1 MTYESKL
8 ILNANP
14 KNWHF
19 VAERFFLTSIYLFDP
34 NLKHMSQTIK
44 ASIVGTGFIGPAH
57 LEALRRIPNVEVV
70 ALVEVNQALADEKAK
85 QLGIPRAYVFA
96 DMLKQDDID
105 VVHICTPNFL
115 HYSQA
120 KAVLEAEKHVIC
132 EKPLAISL
140 EEAEDLVNIAKTTG
154 LVNAVH
160 FNLRYYPMVRQMKV
174 MREKG
179 ELGEVYSIMGSYLQ
193 DWLFLQTDYN
203 WRLEPDKSGDSR
215 AIADIGSHLL
225 DITEYVTGLKI
236 TQVMA
241 DFSTVHKTRLKPLK
255 AIETY
260 SGKMLT
266 PADYQEVPINTEDHA
281 TVLLRFDN
289 GSKGSI
295 TVSQVNAGR
304 KNRLNIEIAGSVA
317 AFEFNSERPN
327 ELWIGK
333 REKANEQLM
342 KDPSLVHREVSS
354 LVSFPGGHNEGFPDT
369 SKQLFKEVY
378 AAIAA
383 GKQPEH
389 PSYPTFADGWRELL
403 IGERIVESNK
413 KQAWVTI

>member
-1 MTYESKL
+1 
-8 ILNANP
+8 
-14 KNWHF
+14 
-19 VAERFFLTSIYLFDP
+19 
-34 NLKHMSQTIK
+34 MSQTIK
-44 ASIVGTGFIGPAH
+44 AAIVGTGFIGPAH

-70 ALVEVNQALADEKAK
+70 ALVEVNQELADEKAK
-85 QLGIPRAYVFA
+85 QLGIPRAYIFA

-120 KAVLEAEKHVIC
+120 KAVLEAEKHVVC

-140 EEAEDLVNIAKTTG
+140 EEAEDLVKIAKTTG

-236 TQVMA
+236 TAVMA
-241 DFSTVHKTRLKPLK
+241 DFSIVHKTRLKPLK

-266 PADYQEVPINTEDHA
+266 ADDYQEVPINTEDHA

-304 KNRLNIEIAGSVA
+304 KNRLNIEIAGSVS

-378 AAIAA
+378 AAVAT
-383 GKQPEH
+383 GKQPKT
-389 PSYPTFADGWRELL
+389 PTFPTFADGWRELL

>member
-1 MTYESKL
+1 MPQ
-8 ILNANP
+8 I
-14 KNWHF
+14 
-19 VAERFFLTSIYLFDP
+19 
-34 NLKHMSQTIK
+34 IK
-44 ASIVGTGFIGPAH
+44 AAIVGTGFIGPAH
-57 LEALRRIPNVEVV
+57 LEALRRLPYVEVT
-70 ALVEVNQALADEKAK
+70 ALVEVNQELADEKAK
-85 QLGIPRAYVFA
+85 LLGIPNAYTFD
-96 DMLKQDDID
+96 DMLKQSDID

-115 HYSQA
+115 HFAQA
-120 KAVLEAEKHVIC
+120 KAVLLAGKHVIC
-132 EKPLAISL
+132 EKPLAVKIN
-140 EEAEDLVNIAKTTG
+140 EAEELVALAAEKG

-160 FNLRYYPMVRQMKV
+160 FNLRYYPMVRQMKM

-179 ELGEVYSIMGSYLQ
+179 ELGDVYSVMGSYLQ

-236 TQVMA
+236 TEVMA

-255 AIETY
+255 NIETY
-260 SGKMLT
+260 SGKMLSMD
-266 PADYQEVPINTEDHA
+266 DYQEVPINTEDHA

-304 KNRLNIEIAGSVA
+304 KNRLNVEIAGSKSN
-317 AFEFNSERPN
+317 FEFNSERPN

-333 REKANEQLM
+333 RETANGALM
-342 KDPSLVHREVSS
+342 KDPSLLHPEASA

-369 SKQLFKEVY
+369 SKQMFKEVY
-378 AAIAA
+378 AAIRD
-383 GKQPEH
+383 GKQPES
-389 PSYPTFADGWRELL
+389 PSFPTFADGLRELI
-403 IGERIVESNK
+403 IGERIIESNK
-413 KQAWVTI
+413 KQAWVTV

>member
-1 MTYESKL
+1 
-8 ILNANP
+8 
-14 KNWHF
+14 
-19 VAERFFLTSIYLFDP
+19 
-34 NLKHMSQTIK
+34 MSQTIK
-44 ASIVGTGFIGPAH
+44 AAIVGTGFIGPAH
-57 LEALRRIPNVEVV
+57 LEALRRIPNVEVI
-70 ALVEVNQALADEKAK
+70 ALVEVSQKLADEKAK
-85 QLGIPRAYVFA
+85 ALGIPNAYTFEA
-96 DMLKQDDID
+96 MLQQPEID

-115 HYSQA
+115 HYPQA
-120 KAVLEAEKHVIC
+120 KAVLLAGKHVIC
-132 EKPLAISL
+132 EKPLAVKID
-140 EEAEDLVNIAKTTG
+140 EAEDLVALAAEKG

-160 FNLRYYPMVRQMKV
+160 FNLRYYPMVRQMKT

-179 ELGEVYSIMGSYLQ
+179 DLGEIYSIMGSYLQ

-236 TQVMA
+236 TEVMA

-260 SGKMLT
+260 SGDKLEKS
-266 PADYQEVPINTEDHA
+266 DYEEVPINTEDHA

-304 KNRLNIEIAGSVA
+304 KNRLNVEIAGSKSN
-317 AFEFNSERPN
+317 FEFNSEKPN

-333 REKANEQLM
+333 RETANGVLM
-342 KDPSLVHREVSS
+342 KDPGLFYPESAALVG
-354 LVSFPGGHNEGFPDT
+354 FPGGHNEGFPDT
-369 SKQLFKEVY
+369 SKQMFKEVY
-378 AAIAA
+378 AAVRE
-383 GKQPEH
+383 GNQPEKA
-389 PSYPTFADGWRELL
+389 PYPTFADGLRELI

-413 KQAWVTI
+413 KQAWVKI

>member
-1 MTYESKL
+1 
-8 ILNANP
+8 
-14 KNWHF
+14 
-19 VAERFFLTSIYLFDP
+19 
-34 NLKHMSQTIK
+34 MSQTIK
-44 ASIVGTGFIGPAH
+44 SAIVGTGFIGPAH

-85 QLGIPRAYVFA
+85 QLGIPRAYVFEE
-96 DMLKQDDID
+96 MLKQDDID

-120 KAVLEAEKHVIC
+120 KAVLEAEKHVVC

-140 EEAEDLVNIAKTTG
+140 QEAEDLVRIAITTG

-255 AIETY
+255 PIETY

-266 PADYQEVPINTEDHA
+266 AEDYQEVPINTEDHA

-304 KNRLNIEIAGSVA
+304 KNRLNIEIAGSKSN
-317 AFEFNSERPN
+317 FEFNSERPN

-333 REKANEQLM
+333 REKANELLM
-342 KDPSLVHREVSS
+342 KDPSLVHTEVNS

-378 AAIAA
+378 AAVAT
-383 GKQPEH
+383 GKQPNQ
-389 PSYPTFADGWRELL
+389 PTYPTFADGLRELL

-413 KQAWVTI
+413 KQAWVNI

>member
-1 MTYESKL
+1 
-8 ILNANP
+8 
-14 KNWHF
+14 
-19 VAERFFLTSIYLFDP
+19 
-34 NLKHMSQTIK
+34 MSQTIK
-44 ASIVGTGFIGPAH
+44 AAIVGTGFIGPAH
-57 LEALRRIPNVEVV
+57 LEALRRIPNVEVF
-70 ALVEVNQALADEKAK
+70 ALVEVNQELADEKAK
-85 QLGIPRAYVFA
+85 QLGIPSAYVFA

-140 EEAEDLVNIAKTTG
+140 QEAEDLVKIAKTTG

-304 KNRLNIEIAGSVA
+304 KNRLNIEIAGSVS

-389 PSYPTFADGWRELL
+389 PTFPTFADGWRELL

-413 KQAWVTI
+413 KQAWVNI

>member
-1 MTYESKL
+1 
-8 ILNANP
+8 
-14 KNWHF
+14 
-19 VAERFFLTSIYLFDP
+19 
-34 NLKHMSQTIK
+34 MSQIIK
-44 ASIVGTGFIGPAH
+44 AAIVGTGFIGPAH
-57 LEALRRIPNVEVV
+57 LEALRRLPNVEVV
-70 ALVEVNQALADEKAK
+70 ALCEVTQELANQKAK
-85 QLGIPRAYVFA
+85 ALGIPRAYVFE

-115 HYSQA
+115 HYAQA
-120 KAVLEAEKHVIC
+120 KAVLEADKHVIC
-132 EKPLAISL
+132 EKPLAVKID
-140 EEAEDLVNIAKTTG
+140 EAEELMKIASATG

-160 FNLRYYPMVRQMKV
+160 FNLRYYPMVRQMKT

-179 ELGEVYSIMGSYLQ
+179 ELGEVFAVMGSYLQ
-193 DWLFLQTDYN
+193 DWLYLNTDYN

-236 TQVMA
+236 TEVLA

-255 AIETY
+255 PIETY
-260 SGKMLT
+260 SGKMLSMD
-266 PADYQEVPINTEDHA
+266 DYQEVPINTEDHA

-295 TVSQVNAGR
+295 TVSQVSAGR
-304 KNRLNIEIAGSVA
+304 KNRLNIEISGSKSN
-317 AFEFNSERPN
+317 FEFNSERPN

-342 KDPSLVHREVSS
+342 KDPSLFHPEASA
-354 LVSFPGGHNEGFPDT
+354 LISFPGGHNEGFPDT
-369 SKQLFKEVY
+369 SKQMFKEVY
-378 AAIAA
+378 AAVAA
-383 GKQPEH
+383 GKQPEN
-389 PSYPTFADGWRELL
+389 PSYPTFASGLRELI

-413 KQAWVTI
+413 KQAWVKI

>member
-1 MTYESKL
+1 MICLIALAILLFSPFVWTRIVIYSNSVFFTKPTYK
-8 ILNANP
+8 P
-14 KNWHF
+14 
-19 VAERFFLTSIYLFDP
+19 
-34 NLKHMSQTIK
+34 MSQPIK
-44 ASIVGTGFIGPAH
+44 AAIVGTGFIGPAH

-85 QLGIPRAYVFA
+85 LLGIPRAYVFA

-115 HYSQA
+115 HFSQA
-120 KAVLEAEKHVIC
+120 KAVMEAEKHVIC

-140 EEAEDLVNIAKTTG
+140 EEAAELVQLAKTTG

-179 ELGEVYSIMGSYLQ
+179 ELGQVYSIMGSYLQ

-236 TQVMA
+236 TEVMA

-255 AIETY
+255 PIETY
-260 SGKMLT
+260 SGKMLSQD
-266 PADYQEVPINTEDHA
+266 DYQEVPITTEDHA

-295 TVSQVNAGR
+295 TVSQVSAGR
-304 KNRLNIEIAGSVA
+304 KNRLNIEIAGSVSN
-317 AFEFNSERPN
+317 FEFNSERPN

-378 AAIAA
+378 AAIAT
-383 GKQPEH
+383 GKQPEQ
-389 PSYPTFADGWRELL
+389 PTYPTFADGLRELL

-413 KQAWVTI
+413 KQAWVKI

>member
-1 MTYESKL
+1 
-8 ILNANP
+8 
-14 KNWHF
+14 
-19 VAERFFLTSIYLFDP
+19 
-34 NLKHMSQTIK
+34 MSQTIK
-44 ASIVGTGFIGPAH
+44 AAIVGTGFIGPAH

-70 ALVEVNQALADEKAK
+70 ALVEVNQELANEKAK

-140 EEAEDLVNIAKTTG
+140 QEAEDLVKIAKTTG

-179 ELGEVYSIMGSYLQ
+179 ELGEVYSTMGSYLQ

-304 KNRLNIEIAGSVA
+304 KNRLNIEIAGSVS

-389 PSYPTFADGWRELL
+389 PTYPTFADGWRELL

-413 KQAWVTI
+413 KQAWVNI

>member
-1 MTYESKL
+1 
-8 ILNANP
+8 
-14 KNWHF
+14 
-19 VAERFFLTSIYLFDP
+19 
-34 NLKHMSQTIK
+34 MSQTIK
-44 ASIVGTGFIGPAH
+44 AAIVGTGFIGPAH
-57 LEALRRIPNVEVV
+57 LEALRRLPNVEVV
-70 ALVEVNQALADEKAK
+70 ALCEVTQELANEKAK
-85 QLGIPRAYVFA
+85 TLGIPRAYTF
-96 DMLKQDDID
+96 DEMLRQDDID

-132 EKPLAISL
+132 EKPLAVKI
-140 EEAEDLVNIAKTTG
+140 EEAEELVKIASATG

-160 FNLRYYPMVRQMKV
+160 FNLRYYPMVRQMKT
-174 MREKG
+174 MRERG
-179 ELGEVYSIMGSYLQ
+179 DLGEVFSVIGSYLQ
-193 DWLFLQTDYN
+193 DWLYLNTDYN

-236 TQVMA
+236 TEVMA

-260 SGKMLT
+260 SGKMLE
-266 PADYQEVPINTEDHA
+266 ASDYAEVPINTEDHA

-289 GSKGSI
+289 GSKGSV
-295 TVSQVNAGR
+295 TVSQVSAGR
-304 KNRLNIEIAGSVA
+304 KNRLNIEISGSKSN
-317 AFEFNSERPN
+317 FEFNSERPN

-333 REKANEQLM
+333 REKANESLM
-342 KDPSLVHREVSS
+342 KDPSLLYPEAAA

-369 SKQLFKEVY
+369 SKQMFKEVY
-378 AAIAA
+378 AAIAV
-383 GKQPEH
+383 GKQPEN
-389 PSYPTFADGWRELL
+389 PSYPTFASGLRELI

-413 KQAWVTI
+413 KQTWVKI